1 MAKARARK
9 GKPKTPFHTLH
20 HLCIVV
26 RDIDKAQRFYE
37 SIGIGPWQDYPPL
50 DEFKTLKMP
59 DVPGFKALKF
69 RYCQLGPVQIQLGY
83 PPPGRT
89 PQRKFLETRGEGV
102 FHIGFVV
109 DDVDAGERAATAMG
123 LDPYMR
129 GRRANGS
136 GFTYF
141 DVSDKAGVTLS
152 IRKSPPAKKTKAAPR
167 TKPARAKRRARR

>member
-1 MAKARARK
+1 MAKARVRK

-59 DVPGFKALKF
+59 DVLGFKALKF
-69 RYCQLGPVQIQLGY
+69 RYCQLGPVQFQLGY
-83 PPPGRT
+83 PPPGKT
-89 PQRKFLETRGEGV
+89 PQRKFLEARGEGV

-109 DDVDAGERAATAMG
+109 DDVDAGERAAVAMG

-141 DVSDKAGVTLS
+141 NTAGKGGVTLS
-152 IRKSPPAKKTKAAPR
+152 IRKSPPAKAAARKTPKR
-167 TKPARAKRRARR
+167 ARAKRRARR